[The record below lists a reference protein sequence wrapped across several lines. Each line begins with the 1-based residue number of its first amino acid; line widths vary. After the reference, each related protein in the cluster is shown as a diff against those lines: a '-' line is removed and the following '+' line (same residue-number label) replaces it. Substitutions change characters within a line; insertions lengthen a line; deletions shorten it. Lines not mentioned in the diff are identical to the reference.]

1 MNDSTHKHLAVRT
14 IYGLLSAILLAL
26 FALSVCGETIP
37 VNEGAG
43 FDGEF
48 YREVFRNFSADFFA
62 TGYDSFRIQRIFPF
76 CLMNVVYNLA
86 GIPLDNAHMMAGMYV
101 LHFVN
106 LALQL
111 LLFFKLARLQGWKPA
126 TTVVLFS
133 LFFFNY
139 ATLKNCGYI
148 PFQTD
153 AFAVTVALASYYAIL
168 KGREASG
175 FALSLLGLVTWPT
188 LTYVMTLLLLFPLR
202 LGVSKS
208 AGALPELFEKPVPKF
223 FLVLPFVYGLAAG
236 TLVILFHVM
245 HKQEILDN
253 LLMGNFGTG
262 HIIFCLIAFSGCAW
276 VIALL
281 RKVPGIPYSAVDFA
295 RSFRPRVFIDIV
307 LCIAAVSLLLR
318 MHTNN
323 DYFFDGKVFLL
334 QVLIRP
340 LKYPLVTLAGHVVY
354 WGALPAFLV
363 LFARDFV
370 KVSTA
375 RSPGHTLVLLAFLF
389 FALDSES
396 RHIAPFL
403 PLLLVPLGHALDKAD
418 PAPKFAIFT
427 VILQLVLSHFYIPIN
442 VDGFSESLEAGK
454 FLTPEAQRHFMNYGP
469 WMTGSSYRDW
479 IAVAI
484 AALIG
489 TNEVF
494 KRSKRPQSG
503 K

>member
-26 FALSVCGETIP
+26 FALSVWGETIP

-48 YREVFRNFSADFFA
+48 YREVFRNFSADFFT

-76 CLMNVVYNLA
+76 CLMNVVYTLT
-86 GIPLDNAHMMAGMYV
+86 GIPLDNAHMMAGMYA

-111 LLFFKLARLQGWKPA
+111 LLFFRLARLQGWKPA

-139 ATLKNCGYI
+139 ATLKNCGYV

-153 AFAVTVALASYYAIL
+153 AFAVTVALASYYAFL
-168 KGREASG
+168 KGREATG
-175 FALSLLGLVTWPT
+175 FAISLLGLVTWPT
-188 LTYVMTLLLLFPLR
+188 LTYVMALLLLFPLR
-202 LGVSKS
+202 PGSSKS
-208 AGALPELFEKPVPKF
+208 ASGLPELFKKPFPKF
-223 FLVLPFVYGLAAG
+223 FQVLPFAYGLAAG
-236 TLVILFHVM
+236 ILVILFHAT
-245 HKQEILDN
+245 HKQKILED

-262 HIIFCLIAFSGCAW
+262 HVIYCLLAFAGCAW
-276 VIALL
+276 VIAMHQ
-281 RKVPGIPYSAVDFA
+281 KVPGIPYSAMDFA
-295 RSFRPRVFIDIV
+295 RSFRPRAFIGIA
-307 LCIAAVSLLLR
+307 LCFVAVSLILR
-318 MHTNN
+318 THTNN
-323 DYFFDGKVFLL
+323 DYFFDSKVFLL

-363 LFARDFV
+363 IFARDFI
-370 KVSTA
+370 KDFTT
-375 RSPGHTLVLLAFLF
+375 RSPGHALVLLAFVF

-403 PLLLVPLGHALDKAD
+403 PLLLIPLGSALDKANL
-418 PAPKFAIFT
+418 APKFAIFT
-427 VILQLVLSHFYIPIN
+427 VILQLALSHFYIPIN
-442 VDGFSESLEAGK
+442 VECFSGSLEAGK
-454 FLTPEAQRHFMNYGP
+454 FFTPEAQRHFMNYGP

-479 IAVAI
+479 FAIAI

-494 KRSKRPQSG
+494 KRCKRPQSG